1 MSLDVIKKILLLF
14 AVFAAAA
21 FFAIAGREELERGP
35 FDGAFRFRSPYWAI
49 ADDSQNV
56 LLVDR
61 ECRRLTLM
69 SSGGEVLWT
78 KTGGRRSHGEAFEYY
93 DTKFDSRGNIYVIN
107 AVKEFGASDY
117 SRMEVLKYSPNGAF
131 VKKIASHENCDFGS
145 FLNIRDASGAALFY
159 TCAGRDSQKMEL
171 MKIDCAA
178 NSAGGFMKIP
188 VSTDNFRI
196 AAGVYPGEIFV
207 STLDGRI
214 SRVVSEGSLETC
226 LSSPPAPFPDQV
238 WADSNGRLYFNS
250 FDDMNIYRV
259 SEAVRRAG
267 FFFDGESGVDGKDVG
282 GSGGSSF
289 EVFLSLDKIKKIV
302 GAESY
307 FFKWISVNGP
317 DEITAVNLSD
327 GKILSI
333 RPDGSIAARITV
345 GSYSAELFAY
355 HIAVWLALAAAAL
368 IFLYFLAR
376 VYYTVFTKSTSII
389 IQNIAVFT
397 PILVI
402 SIYLTAATIY
412 NFIYPKYEDEI
423 RNKLLTVAQAAG
435 ALVDGGLVSAI
446 NSRND
451 GISSAFD
458 QLGVQLR
465 GVLNENRDVWNAK
478 LSVMAFKKRNGILH
492 VACDPIGNYLTMEPY
507 PYAIRAHHDAIDN
520 TKVSGGKFSDPDAE
534 YMTAVAPLK
543 NAAGEITGAIGV
555 AVDYNVIREL
565 DGFFVARVVRGIIIA
580 LAANFTLLILIS
592 YFLFVSL
599 RAMRGT
605 VKQITGGDFDVQIP
619 AGREDELGEL
629 GAGINFM
636 TKSLKEYISKI
647 VKLNESYYRFVPRN
661 FLELLN
667 IESAVTTKLGD
678 NVSREMA
685 VLFSDIRGFSA
696 MSEKMPPQQ
705 NFNFINSYLGCMGP
719 VIRKNGGFIDKYI
732 GGIIMALFERPA
744 EAMKCSL
751 AMADKLAEFNLQRS
765 RSGEEPIAI
774 GVGIHFGE
782 LMLGIVGE
790 HERISATVI
799 SDTVNLASRLEGL
812 CKHYGAAIIVSGRI
826 AENAGAENYDT
837 RPLGR
842 VMVKGKK
849 DPVDIVEVIIP
860 GLDGCCKLKSETKE
874 LFAAGLKKYCAAD
887 IAGALRAFKET
898 LEKNPADAAAAL
910 FANKCE
916 EMLRNGVPEGFAGV
930 DKLTAK

>member
-1 MSLDVIKKILLLF
+1 MSLDAIKKILLLF

-35 FDGAFRFRSPYWAI
+35 FDGTFRFRSPYWAI
-49 ADDSQNV
+49 ADDSGNV

-78 KTGGRRSHGEAFEYY
+78 KSGGRRAHGEAFEYY
-93 DTKFDSRGNIYVIN
+93 DTKFDARGNVYVIN

-117 SRMEVLKYSPNGAF
+117 SRMEVLKYSPNGTF

-145 FLNIRDASGAALFY
+145 FLNIRDASGGALFY
-159 TCAGRDSQKMEL
+159 TCAGRDSHKMEF

-196 AAGVYPGEIFV
+196 AAGIYPGEVFV

-214 SRVVSEGSLETC
+214 SRVVSEDTLETY

-238 WADSNGRLYFNS
+238 WADSKGGLYFNS

-259 SEAVRRAG
+259 AEGPRRGG
-267 FFFDGESGVDGKDVG
+267 FFFDAENNDGGGRGVSSSV
-282 GSGGSSF
+282 SF

-302 GAESY
+302 GADSY
-307 FFKWISVNGP
+307 FFKWISINGR
-317 DEITAVNLSD
+317 DELTAVNLSD
-327 GKILSI
+327 GKALSI
-333 RPDGSIAARITV
+333 RPDGTIASRITV
-345 GSYSAELFAY
+345 GSYSAELFAF
-355 HIAVWLALAAAAL
+355 HIAVWFALTVAAL

-376 VYYTVFTKSTSII
+376 VYYTVFKKSTSII

-402 SIYLTAATIY
+402 SIYLTASTIY
-412 NFIYPKYEDEI
+412 NFIYPKYEEEI

-435 ALVDGGLVSAI
+435 ALIDGSLVSAI
-446 NSRND
+446 TSRND
-451 GISSAFD
+451 GISPAFD
-458 QLGVQLR
+458 RLSAQLKST
-465 GVLNENRDVWNAK
+465 LNENRDAWNAK
-478 LSVMAFKKRNGILH
+478 LSVMAFKKRNGILY

-520 TKVSGGKFSDPDAE
+520 AKVDGGKFSDPDAE

-543 NAAGEITGAIGV
+543 NAAGETTGAIGV

-565 DGFFVARVVRGIIIA
+565 DGFFIARVIRSIIIA
-580 LAANFTLLILIS
+580 LTANFILLILIS
-592 YFLFVSL
+592 YFLFISL

-661 FLELLN
+661 FLELLK

-705 NFNFINSYLGCMGP
+705 NFNFINSYLGSMGP
-719 VIRKNGGFIDKYI
+719 VIRENGGFIDKYI

-765 RSGEEPIAI
+765 RSGEAPVAI

-812 CKHYGAAIIVSGRI
+812 CKHYGATIIVSGRI
-826 AENAGAENYDT
+826 AENIGAENYDT

-849 DPVDIVEVIIP
+849 DPVDIVEVIVP
-860 GLDGCCKLKSETKE
+860 GLDSCCKLKSETKE
-874 LFAAGLKKYCAAD
+874 LFAAGVKKYCAAD

-910 FANKCE
+910 FVKKCE
-916 EMLRNGVPEGFAGV
+916 DMVKNGIPDGFSGI
-930 DKLTAK
+930 DKLAAK

>member
-1 MSLDVIKKILLLF
+1 MSLDAIKKILLLSAIF
-14 AVFAAAA
+14 LAAAVFA
-21 FFAIAGREELERGP
+21 IIGREELERGP
-35 FDGAFRFRSPYWAI
+35 FDGTFRFRSPYWAI
-49 ADDSQNV
+49 ADDSGNV

-61 ECRRLTLM
+61 ECRRLTMM
-69 SSGGEVLWT
+69 SPAGEVLWT
-78 KTGGRRSHGEAFEYY
+78 KSGGRRAYGEAFEYY
-93 DTKFDSRGNIYVIN
+93 DTKFDARGNVYVIN

-117 SRMEVLKYSPNGAF
+117 SRMEVLKYSGGGTF
-131 VKKIASHENCDFGS
+131 VKKIAAHENCDFGS
-145 FLNIRDASGAALFY
+145 FLNIRDLSGGALFY
-159 TCAGRDSQKMEL
+159 TCAGRDSQKMEI
-171 MKIDCAA
+171 MKIDCASGA
-178 NSAGGFMKIP
+178 SSGFMKIP

-196 AAGVYPGEIFV
+196 AAGVYPGNVFV

-214 SRVVSEGSLETC
+214 SRVISEGSLETY

-238 WADSNGRLYFNS
+238 WADSKGRLYFNS

-259 SEAVRRAG
+259 SEGSPRGG
-267 FFFDGESGVDGKDVG
+267 FFYGDGGMP
-282 GSGGSSF
+282 F

-302 GAESY
+302 GADSY
-307 FFKWISVNGP
+307 FFKWISINGR
-317 DEITAVNLSD
+317 DELTAVNLSD
-327 GKILSI
+327 GKALSI
-333 RPDGSIAARITV
+333 RPDGSIASRITV
-345 GSYSAELFAY
+345 GSYSAELFAF
-355 HIAVWLALAAAAL
+355 HIAVWFALAVAAL

-376 VYYTVFTKSTSII
+376 VYYTVFKKSTSII

-402 SIYLTAATIY
+402 SIYLTASIIY
-412 NFIYPKYEDEI
+412 NFIYPKYEEEI

-435 ALVDGGLVSAI
+435 ALIDGGLVSAI

-451 GISSAFD
+451 GISPAFD
-458 QLGVQLR
+458 RLNAQLKSA
-465 GVLNENRDVWNAK
+465 LNENRDAWNAK
-478 LSVMAFKKRNGILH
+478 LSVMTFKKRNGILY

-520 TKVSGGKFSDPDAE
+520 AKVDGGKFSDPDAE

-543 NAAGEITGAIGV
+543 NAAGETTGAIGV

-565 DGFFVARVVRGIIIA
+565 DGFFIARVIRSIIIA
-580 LAANFTLLILIS
+580 LTANFILLILIS
-592 YFLFVSL
+592 YFLFISL

-661 FLELLN
+661 FLELLK

-705 NFNFINSYLGCMGP
+705 NFNFINSYLGSMGP
-719 VIRKNGGFIDKYI
+719 VIRENGGFIDKYI

-751 AMADKLAEFNLQRS
+751 AMADKLAEFNLQRT

-774 GVGIHFGE
+774 GVGIHLGD

-812 CKHYGAAIIVSGRI
+812 CKHYGAMIIVSGRI
-826 AENAGAENYDT
+826 AENIGAENYDT

-849 DPVDIVEVIIP
+849 DPVDIVEVIVP
-860 GLDGCCKLKSETKE
+860 GLDGCSKLKSETKE

-887 IAGALRAFKET
+887 IKGALTEFKET
-898 LEKNPADAAAAL
+898 FEKNPGDAAAAL
-910 FANKCE
+910 FVKKCE
-916 EMLRNGVPEGFAGV
+916 EMVKNGVPDGFSGI
-930 DKLTAK
+930 DKLAAK